1 MKRIWIFV
9 PVLFMVLGG
18 LLWQVSLRAQEP
30 TRRAPA
36 VAVADAP
43 AKAVS
48 FYQWLLDY
56 TGPDK
61 KEGPVVVGLQDTV
74 VLSVIDL
81 LVSLACV
88 WLAFFFSVRIVAQDW
103 KKFLSFFMNLNI
115 GWFVVLL
122 LSRGLWEMLNALV
135 FKFQTDLA
143 GVFAQQLTVG
153 ILFIAVVFYIWLQ
166 ARAFGLQF
174 AESLKMFLVSQGM
187 YFILVF
193 LFFVFVPPGESSLLV
208 SAQET
213 LGMKPVIG
221 KYVSDIQK
229 VTSRQDILSLA
240 RIRLFHL

>member
-9 PVLFMVLGG
+9 PVLFMALGG

-30 TRRAPA
+30 TRRVTA
-36 VAVADAP
+36 VAATEAP
-43 AKAVS
+43 VKAVS
-48 FYQWLLDY
+48 FYQWLLNY

-61 KEGPVVVGLQDTV
+61 KEGPVVVELQDTV

-103 KKFLSFFMNLNI
+103 KKFLSFFLNLNI

-143 GVFAQQLTVG
+143 GVFSQQLTVG

-193 LFFVFVPPGESSLLV
+193 LFFAFVPPGENSLLIA
-208 SAQET
+208 AQET
-213 LGMKPVIG
+213 LGMKPSIG